1 MSNDPIEYIEG
12 KSKEILKGQIESY
25 RILHSRAGIV
35 IGLLTLLISIFLF
48 IIEKT
53 NTIIQIISIIPILL
67 LIYGIYQMLQVMKS
81 VALFRGY
88 NEKKFEEFINYDIKY
103 LKKYE
108 IAANKLAIQMND
120 KILRNQN
127 NMYNRWIT
135 SIIFSFIVLIILV
148 VIFIY
153 VY

>member
-1 MSNDPIEYIEG
+1 MSNDAIEYIEG

-35 IGLLTLLISIFLF
+35 IGLLTLFISIFLF

-127 NMYNRWIT
+127 NMYNRGIT

>member
-35 IGLLTLLISIFLF
+35 IGLLTLFISIFLF

-127 NMYNRWIT
+127 NMYNRGIT